1 MGGGGGM
8 LESLSVSSSVHVS
21 PEPLNHFFFFNQ
33 TWYGGALYE
42 AMFHAETLV
51 HYLQYGGHNKG
62 LNKQNMIIFTAF

>member
-1 MGGGGGM
+1 MY
-8 LESLSVSSSVHVS
+8 LPNRSTI
-21 PEPLNHFFFFNQ
+21 FFFNQ